1 MLKKLLLIALQKIV
15 NLLFPKLRQN
25 GLLAMLFALIDMLCC
40 QLVAIELW
48 IYSNITVTCLS
59 GKFVEQAPSDESV
72 SPPKITM
79 SLSTNSVGDEKFLPK
94 PPSCTLS

>member
-25 GLLAMLFALIDMLCC
+25 GLLEILFALIDMLCC

-48 IYSNITVTCLS
+48 IYSNITVTCL
-59 GKFVEQAPSDESV
+59 
-72 SPPKITM
+72 
-79 SLSTNSVGDEKFLPK
+79 
-94 PPSCTLS
+94 TLSSLANLSNLADRQNVLPLQTNVV